1 MWDKDLAELH
11 YQDLVKIKE
20 RLEKDESTNEY
31 RMKIINDLLKI
42 ADEERNG
49 TQKDKVEFYR

>member
-42 ADEERNG
+42 ADEERNDIK
-49 TQKDKVEFYR
+49 KDKVEFYR

>member
-42 ADEERNG
+42 ADEERND
-49 TQKDKVEFYR
+49 TKKDKVGFYR

>member
-31 RMKIINDLLKI
+31 RLKIINDLLKI

-49 TQKDKVEFYR
+49 IQKDKVEFYR